1 MSSQHLDGE
10 NSGAS
15 SQNSGRSSQKPDA
28 RTLVD
33 HLFRQEAGRMVAIL
47 TRLFGLHNL
56 ELAEDVLQ
64 DTLHQAL
71 KDWSFGGIPDNP
83 AGWLMV
89 VAKRKAIN
97 VIKRERHF
105 RSFAADMD
113 NLLKSGWTAS
123 YTMDQ
128 IFLEDEIKD
137 SQLRMIFTCCHPAL
151 PAEAQIAL
159 TLKILC
165 GFSIYEIAAA
175 LLTAESNINK
185 RLYRAKEKIRQEQI
199 DFSVPSRQVM
209 FERLDAVLLVIY
221 LLFNEGYNS
230 TGDNNQAIRMDMCLE
245 AIRLAMLLTEKP
257 ITNAYP
263 QIYALLALM
272 CFHSAR
278 FDARIDN
285 DGCLVI
291 LEDQDRSLWNKELI
305 TQGVQFLSQSA
316 SGTTATAYHLEAAIA
331 AEHCLAANFQET
343 DWIKIHHYYTVLERL
358 KPSSVI
364 KLNLA
369 IITGKKDGPLAAIA
383 ALQELGKLKT
393 LENYYLFYA
402 SLGEFYAQTGQKEEA
417 IGYFIQAKRLTKS
430 AATKEVLDRKIGVC
444 R

>member
-1 MSSQHLDGE
+1 MSSQNPDAE
-10 NSGAS
+10 NSGA
-15 SQNSGRSSQKPDA
+15 SSQKPDA

-71 KDWSFGGIPDNP
+71 KDWSLGGIPDNP

-97 VIKRERHF
+97 IIKRERHL
-105 RSFAADMD
+105 RHFAADMD

-123 YTMDQ
+123 YTMDH

-151 PAEAQIAL
+151 PAEAQIAF
-159 TLKILC
+159 TLKTLC
-165 GFSIYEIAAA
+165 GFNIYEIAAA
-175 LLTAESNINK
+175 LLTTESNINK
-185 RLYRAKEKIRQEQI
+185 RLYRAKEKIRHERI
-199 DFSVPSRQVM
+199 DFSVPSSQDISA
-209 FERLDAVLLVIY
+209 RLDAVLLVIY

-230 TGDNNQAIRMDMCLE
+230 AGDNQAIRKDMCLE
-245 AIRLAMLLTEKP
+245 AMRLAMLLTEKP
-257 ITNAYP
+257 TTNEDSR
-263 QIYALLALM
+263 IYALLSLM

-291 LEDQDRSLWNKELI
+291 LEDQDRDLWNKELI

-331 AEHCLAANFQET
+331 AEHCLAANFRET
-343 DWIKIHHYYTVLERL
+343 DWTKIHQYYTVLERL

-383 ALQELGKLKT
+383 ALHKLGKLKT
-393 LENYYLFYA
+393 LESYYLFYA

-417 IGYFIQAKRLTKS
+417 IGYFIQAKMLTKS
-430 AATKEVLDRKIGVC
+430 AATKEVLDRKIGAC